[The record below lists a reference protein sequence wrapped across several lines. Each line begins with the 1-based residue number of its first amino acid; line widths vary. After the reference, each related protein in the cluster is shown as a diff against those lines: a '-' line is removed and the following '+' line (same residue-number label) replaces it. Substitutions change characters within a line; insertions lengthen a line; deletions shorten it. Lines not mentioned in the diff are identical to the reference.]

1 MKQQQN
7 PIDDLT
13 GPTVHYLL
21 FGYECVDCGEIQ
33 SEDERHFVT
42 GSESVARERF
52 EGQYQKIAGSI
63 EGELVTIEQTD
74 GLEFTSPYT
83 ASAIWFE
90 LPGLAEA
97 TVEAAIAYLNKMCI
111 VDEDPGLQLR
121 EFIRDFLHSE
131 YRPYPKMPGLIGG
144 DYDALDRIL
153 TNFAEGE
160 FV

>member
-7 PIDDLT
+7 PIDMT
-13 GPTVHYLL
+13 GPTTHFIL

-33 SEDERHFVT
+33 SEEERQFVT
-42 GSESVARERF
+42 GSESVAKERF
-52 EGQYQKIAGSI
+52 TSQYQKIAGSI
-63 EGELVTIEQTD
+63 EGELVTIDQTP
-74 GLEFTSPYT
+74 GLVFESPYT

-121 EFIRDFLHSE
+121 EFMRDFLHSE

-144 DYDALDRIL
+144 DFDALDQIL